1 MSATPDICAA
11 RFGDTLDG
19 LAEGPIWSS
28 ATGEIIWFDVVN
40 RVLHRHRLDGKGQD
54 QSLPRLPGALAL
66 RAGGGWLMA
75 WRNGLSLCD
84 RPGGDWRDVEL
95 PIDFGRERIND
106 GCVDPAGRFWFG
118 TFCPKVTPGAGSLYR
133 LDPDLSLHRI
143 DTGVTMSNGIA
154 WSPDGTTLYFADSR
168 PGQIYRYAFDTATG
182 AVGPREIFI
191 DHAAAGGGRPDGICV
206 DAEGCV
212 WVAEVGAGR
221 VARYDPRGRL
231 VQAVGVPALKPTSLA
246 FVGVDLGTLFIT
258 SMRLGLTDEEVAAF
272 PLSGAVFTT
281 QPGVHGLPE
290 RFFGG

>member
-1 MSATPDICAA
+1 MSATPDIRAT

-19 LAEGPIWSS
+19 LGEGPIWSG
-28 ATGEIIWFDVVN
+28 ATGEILWFDVVN
-40 RVLHRHRLDGKGQD
+40 RVLRRRGLDGQGQD
-54 QSLPRLPGALAL
+54 QSLPRLPGSLAL

-84 RPGGDWRDVEL
+84 APGADWRDVEL
-95 PIDFGRERIND
+95 PIDFAHERIND

-133 LDPDLSLHRI
+133 LDPDLSLHRM

-168 PGQIYRYAFDTATG
+168 PGQVYRYAFDAATG

-191 DHAAAGGGRPDGICV
+191 DHAAAGGGRPDGICM
-206 DAEGCV
+206 DAEGCL
-212 WVAEVGAGR
+212 WVAEVGAAR
-221 VARYDPRGRL
+221 VARYDRHGRL

-246 FVGVDLGTLFIT
+246 FVGADLATLFIT
-258 SMRLGLTDEEVAAF
+258 SMRLGLTDEEIATA
-272 PLSGAVFTT
+272 PLSGAVFTA
-281 QPGVHGLPE
+281 QPCAQGLPE
-290 RFFGG
+290 HHFGG